1 MGCANMCVFCNQRSI
16 SGKQCFNRD
25 NVRDDIEKALGTIS
39 PDASVEIAY
48 FGGSFTGID
57 RELMVYLLD
66 VAKSFV
72 DNHREDRARVDGI
85 RLSTR
90 PDYIDEEIIEIL
102 KSYPVRTIEL
112 GLQSMSDKV
121 LSRSGRGHNAQCAE
135 RACKLIVESGFELV
149 GQMMVGLPD
158 STLTDELETAEKIC
172 QMGAVASRIYPTVVF
187 YGTELAK
194 MTERGEYQ
202 MLTVEEAVY
211 RSAKVLKVFRK
222 HGVDCIRIG
231 LCASDNL
238 SDEGQVMGGAN
249 HPALGELIE
258 GELFYE
264 EMCELLD
271 RADLTNGRN
280 VRFSVPKAH
289 LSRTIGQRGRNRQ
302 RLIEKYNLGKIIFEE
317 KDVSQLSLTLI

>member
-1 MGCANMCVFCNQRSI
+1 
-16 SGKQCFNRD
+16 
-25 NVRDDIEKALGTIS
+25 
-39 PDASVEIAY
+39 
-48 FGGSFTGID
+48 
-57 RELMVYLLD
+57 
-66 VAKSFV
+66 
-72 DNHREDRARVDGI
+72 
-85 RLSTR
+85 
-90 PDYIDEEIIEIL
+90 
-102 KSYPVRTIEL
+102 
-112 GLQSMSDKV
+112 
-121 LSRSGRGHNAQCAE
+121 
-135 RACKLIVESGFELV
+135 
-149 GQMMVGLPD
+149 MVGLPS
-158 STLTDELETAEKIC
+158 STLADELETAEKIC

-289 LSRTIGQRGRNRQ
+289 LSRAIGQRGRNRQ